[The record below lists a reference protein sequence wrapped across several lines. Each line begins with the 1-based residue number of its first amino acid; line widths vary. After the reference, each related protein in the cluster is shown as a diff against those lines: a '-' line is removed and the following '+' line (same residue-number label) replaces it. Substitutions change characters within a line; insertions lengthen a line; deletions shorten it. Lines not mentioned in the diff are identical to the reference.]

1 MKEKINNEHYC
12 QHQYYY
18 YGYRCPKGKKVQT
31 LGLTVGNWAF
41 FSTGAPSGWYVCEH
55 IN

>member
-18 YGYRCPKGKKVQT
+18 YGFQT